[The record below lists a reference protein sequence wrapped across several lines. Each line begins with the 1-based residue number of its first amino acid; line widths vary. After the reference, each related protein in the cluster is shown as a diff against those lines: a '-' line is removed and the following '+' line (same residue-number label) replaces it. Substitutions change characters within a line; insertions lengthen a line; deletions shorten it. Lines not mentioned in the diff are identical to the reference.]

1 MLIKLVRIGK
11 DAEVKNVNGKPLLNV
26 SAAYDYGYG
35 DNKKTQ
41 WLNLTMFGQQAEK
54 LAPHLTKGKQIVIR
68 ADDVHIEEY
77 NEKSYLKATLQS
89 IEFVSDGNRQQQ
101 QQPEQPRQRQAPQPI
116 DNDLDDLPF

>member
-26 SAAYDYGYG
+26 SAAYDYCYG

-101 QQPEQPRQRQAPQPI
+101 HQPEQPRQRQAPPPSGL
-116 DNDLDDLPF
+116 DDDLPF

>member
-101 QQPEQPRQRQAPQPI
+101 QQPEQPRQRQAPPPI
-116 DNDLDDLPF
+116 DDDSELPF

>member
-11 DAEVKNVNGKPLLNV
+11 DAEVKNVNGKPLLNL

-101 QQPEQPRQRQAPQPI
+101 QQPEQPRQQRQAPPPI
-116 DNDLDDLPF
+116 DDDSELPF